1 MQFVTIVFYII
12 YIYIYIYI
20 YTESDDVE
28 KSILTNFKKKRSQF
42 RIEWNRI
49 WIKWDIFSLIFYCV
63 KKKKKN
69 VARREAV
76 KDNATHAPHVTFPLS
91 TNKST
96 NKRIKKQRK
105 RERTQTY
112 IHINIHTHTHGPTVT
127 HSVFVFFWT
136 YLRLG
141 FFGTVITTPPNSDD
155 NDVDVHDDEDEL
167 GGERHRFRG
176 GRYSLRYAMVVR
188 LRRNF
193 LLSGPLRRYHVGPHS
208 GSHVIGPRRPRNPP
222 T

>member
-1 MQFVTIVFYII
+1 M
-12 YIYIYIYI
+12 
-20 YTESDDVE
+20 
-28 KSILTNFKKKRSQF
+28 L
-42 RIEWNRI
+42 
-49 WIKWDIFSLIFYCV
+49 
-63 KKKKKN
+63 KKKKKCCKKRSSKRQCYSCAARNISPQHQQKYKQKNFFFFEGNAN
-69 VARREAV
+69 V
-76 KDNATHAPHVTFPLS
+76 
-91 TNKST
+91 
-96 NKRIKKQRK
+96 
-105 RERTQTY
+105 
-112 IHINIHTHTHGPTVT
+112 HTHTHGPTVT
-127 HSVFVFFWT
+127 HFVFVFFWT

>member
-1 MQFVTIVFYII
+1 MLLLRRTWHFPSAPTKVQTK
-12 YIYIYIYI
+12 
-20 YTESDDVE
+20 E
-28 KSILTNFKKKRSQF
+28 L
-42 RIEWNRI
+42 
-49 WIKWDIFSLIFYCV
+49 
-63 KKKKKN
+63 KKKN
-69 VARREAV
+69 GV
-76 KDNATHAPHVTFPLS
+76 
-91 TNKST
+91 
-96 NKRIKKQRK
+96 
-105 RERTQTY
+105 
-112 IHINIHTHTHGPTVT
+112 HTHIHRHTVT
-127 HSVFVFFWT
+127 LFVFVYFWT
-136 YLRLG
+136 YLGLG